1 MMNKINLWSGA
12 TSLFDVQ
19 RWTFDV
25 GRSSFKKTQHL
36 WGDPAKIEVAPCLND
51 SLRKN

>member
-1 MMNKINLWSGA
+1 LWSGA

-25 GRSSFKKTQHL
+25 QYIRCWNFISQNNL
-36 WGDPAKIEVAPCLND
+36 EPLNP
-51 SLRKN
+51 